1 MSVRLSASGMTTD
14 IYVCLFDSFWSCL
27 IILFWRERE
36 SIYLPLTGEML
47 LAMWH
52 YSVIHHGT
60 CERSSSL
67 LVTRVPVAPQGLGST
82 PRVGANLSRYNGVC
96 AFSGRRCSRRQWGA
110 RGDFVNLEDL
120 SFQSS
125 KMFLRVGFACVFIGM
140 NIRALWVHAMY
151 CVIRKK
157 NHHGTCYSAAGQ
169 MLILR
174 WCSQF
179 LPLREWR
186 QRTSVLQPE
195 LIIALRLTRMII
207 APPMSAARLRSQRP
221 CFTARLPFLFL
232 VKLVKLLKSAGW
244 FYFTLA

>member
-1 MSVRLSASGMTTD
+1 MFVFLIPFDHG
-14 IYVCLFDSFWSCL
+14 YLFYFG
-27 IILFWRERE
+27 RERE
-36 SIYLPLTGEML
+36 SLYLPLTGKML

-120 SFQSS
+120 SSQSS

-174 WCSQF
+174 WCTQF

-186 QRTSVLQPE
+186 QRTSVLQPGN
-195 LIIALRLTRMII
+195 LLGGFIPGLF
-207 APPMSAARLRSQRP
+207 SAARLHGTSAIPVPRQASKIVKK
-221 CFTARLPFLFL
+221 CGLILLYASL
-232 VKLVKLLKSAGW
+232 VHQWNGSCAIV
-244 FYFTLA
+244 